1 MGAGGECGGLGGLTG
16 ERGGVCVSVWEG
28 VFTPQLCASKTCVV
42 VNTST
47 RRQSIN
53 SRAAD

>member
-1 MGAGGECGGLGGLTG
+1 MCGGGVGGLIG
-16 ERGGVCVSVWEG
+16 ERGGVCVSVWDG
-28 VFTPQLCASKTCVV
+28 RRRGGLTPQLCVSETCVV

-53 SRAAD
+53 SRTAD